1 MPATTDRLRATRSRP
16 GPGHQHLRVS
26 DADRSA
32 VADQLGRH
40 YADGRL
46 DNDEFDERVTR
57 AMAAKTSADFQGLL
71 DDLPDL
77 PAVPPARSAAASE
90 PAVPPHRAPAR
101 RHRHHG
107 RVFPGL
113 VVLALLVVA
122 SSHHHWEI
130 KPGWLLLLAVLIAVV
145 TTRIARRR

>member
-1 MPATTDRLRATRSRP
+1 MPTTNQR
-16 GPGHQHLRVS
+16 LRVS

-32 VADQLGRH
+32 VADLLGRH

-57 AMAAKTSADFQGLL
+57 AMSAKTGADFQGLL
-71 DDLPDL
+71 DDLPVMPGVPSTA
-77 PAVPPARSAAASE
+77 PAQ
-90 PAVPPHRAPAR
+90 PAVPPHRAASR

-113 VVLALLVVA
+113 VVLV
-122 SSHHHWEI
+122 
-130 KPGWLLLLAVLIAVV
+130 LLAVSLHHLVDWGIGPGWVILIIVV
-145 TTRIARRR
+145 LFALVRRIGRRR

>member
-1 MPATTDRLRATRSRP
+1 MPATR
-16 GPGHQHLRVS
+16 QHLRVS

-32 VADQLGRH
+32 IADLLGRH

-57 AMAAKTSADFQGLL
+57 AMAAKTSDDFQGLL
-71 DDLPDL
+71 DDLPGL
-77 PAVPPARSAAASE
+77 PDVPSAAPSQPVA
-90 PAVPPHRAPAR
+90 PPRRAPAR

-113 VVLALLVVA
+113 VVLVLLVVA
-122 SSHHHWEI
+122 SSHHHHWGI
-130 KPGWLLLLAVLIAVV
+130 GPGWLLLVAVV
-145 TTRIARRR
+145 LFVLFRRVARRR